1 MAAPKL
7 SPMMRQYMEIKEEYR
22 DCILFFR
29 LGDFYEMFFDDA
41 TLASRELELTLTGKN
56 CGMEERAPMCG
67 VPFHSADTYIARL
80 VEKGY
85 KVAICEQ
92 TEDPAASKGIVRR
105 EVIQIVTPGT
115 VLSSSMLREN
125 ENNYIASV
133 FAGEDTLGLSYCDV
147 STGEI
152 YLTSISG
159 AGIKE
164 NFVNELVRINAS
176 ELILDETSAEAIDV
190 ESIRPVTGAYINTL
204 DGSYY
209 GTDASRDVIKRQFDV
224 SAVFGIG
231 VEEDSPAEAALGALL
246 LYLHETQKNALGHIA
261 YLNVYSMGQ
270 RMSLDKSTI
279 KNLELTETLFEKK
292 LKGSLLGVLDRT
304 HTAMG
309 SRKLRQWI
317 KEPLN
322 DVARISARL
331 DAVDSLLDN
340 ILVRNNI
347 TDALKR
353 VYDFERLTGRIAC
366 GTANGKDLIALR
378 NSCHVLPDIKDEL
391 MSTDSALLSELE
403 SRIHTLKQVHDT
415 IDTGIVEDPPF
426 SVKEG
431 GLIKEG
437 YSQELD
443 DLKSSIKD
451 AQDWIAG
458 LEANERER
466 TGIKNLK
473 VGFNKV
479 FGYYL
484 EVTRSY
490 YDMIPDNYIRK
501 QTLANCER
509 FITPELKETERLVLN
524 AEAKINQMEYDLF
537 TDIRKSLQEH
547 IREIQETSRA
557 IASLDVLISFADVSE
572 KNGYV
577 KPAVDDGEVIEIRKG
592 RHPVVEKTIRDGI
605 FVSNDTYLDKKKQS
619 LLLITGPNMSGKSTY
634 MRQTALIVLMA
645 QAGCFVPCESAHI
658 GVCDRIFTRIG
669 ASDNLA
675 QGQSTFFVE
684 MSELAYILNTATSR
698 SLVILD
704 EIGRGTSTYD
714 GLSIAW
720 AAAEFLSRP
729 ERMIR
734 TLFATH
740 YHEMTQLEGTVEGV
754 RNLNV
759 DVAEENGDVVFLHK
773 IVEGSASRSYGI
785 HVAKLAGAPSELLE
799 RAQEHLYDLESSGEC
814 ISGAAASAGR
824 SGAAGTSVYG
834 MSDSENKT
842 SVHEISGADGA
853 AEIQEAGIS
862 HAGTNVR
869 AHAETAGCAEEVQL
883 SMFASI
889 PDPVTQRLR
898 DLDLM
903 DTTPSEALRI
913 LEELKKYL

>member
-92 TEDPAASKGIVRR
+92 TEDPATSKGIVKR

-133 FAGEDTLGLSYCDV
+133 FAGDDTLGFSYCDV

-159 AGIKE
+159 AGMKE

-176 ELILDETSAEAIDV
+176 ELILDENSAEAIDV

-204 DGSYY
+204 DRSYY

-403 SRIHTLKQVHDT
+403 IRIHTLKPVYDT

-443 DLKSSIKD
+443 ELKSSIKD

-458 LEANERER
+458 LEASERER

-814 ISGAAASAGR
+814 ISGAAASAGH
-824 SGAAGTSVYG
+824 SVASAAGSTRTTVSETSCTDDETSVR
-834 MSDSENKT
+834 
-842 SVHEISGADGA
+842 
-853 AEIQEAGIS
+853 EACG
-862 HAGTNVR
+862 
-869 AHAETAGCAEEVQL
+869 AGCEEEVQL